1 MACTSGSRS
10 VTYHRW
16 IVMMSCPQ
24 WLLLPRVQEHDPQQ
38 LGLDHCLGQTCIGSR
53 SSHRL
58 QPEWLDKNKFI
69 SLRLGA
75 GFSRK
80 DLFNRKAEKR
90 FIETA
95 TFQNHLRRY
104 KTCKCSF
111 LLLLLTKRFGYF
123 GLICLVK
130 LRLFWRLLNEIILF
144 LREKYW
150 KSYFYSRTS

>member
-69 SLRLGA
+69 SLKIIPY
-75 GFSRK
+75 F
-80 DLFNRKAEKR
+80 LFRIAN
-90 FIETA
+90 
-95 TFQNHLRRY
+95 LRN
-104 KTCKCSF
+104 C
-111 LLLLLTKRFGYF
+111 
-123 GLICLVK
+123 VQ
-130 LRLFWRLLNEIILF
+130 LNEILLLKMW
-144 LREKYW
+144 LRKDDE
-150 KSYFYSRTS
+150 FYYLAKVTNRIQHWLQPRGLTNVERALNNGSQVLITNSIWISFIH